1 RRRSSAPGRPCWWT
15 GRARTPRSPSRVAP
29 PARRPR
35 STAWCCSATGV
46 SRRGA
51 SPMSTSSRWTATSS
65 SPNRPLGVLDRL
77 AFVVA
82 SVFGAG
88 YSPVASGTVG
98 SLVTAVAIWL
108 LPLPPFRIAV
118 TPLRIAVALVVVILL
133 GIWAGSRVERVL
145 GRKDPGVIVIDE
157 VAGMLLS
164 VVLLPLSIPVLV
176 TAFLLFRL
184 FDIWKPVP
192 ARESQ
197 ALTGGMGVMVDDL
210 IAGLYTLVL
219 VMGARALFGVPA

>member
-1 RRRSSAPGRPCWWT
+1 
-15 GRARTPRSPSRVAP
+15 
-29 PARRPR
+29 
-35 STAWCCSATGV
+35 
-46 SRRGA
+46 
-51 SPMSTSSRWTATSS
+51 M
-65 SPNRPLGVLDRL
+65 

-88 YSPVASGTVG
+88 YSPVAPGTAG

-108 LPLPPFRIAV
+108 LPFNPMRMAITLG
-118 TPLRIAVALVVVILL
+118 VVILVGL
-133 GIWAGSRVERVL
+133 WAGSRVERVL
-145 GRKDPGVIVIDE
+145 GRKDPGLIVIDE
-157 VAGMLLS
+157 VAGMFCSML
-164 VVLLPLSIPVLV
+164 LLPRTIPVLA

-184 FDIWKPVP
+184 FDVWKPFP

-219 VMGARALFGVPA
+219 VKGANTLFGFPA

>member
-1 RRRSSAPGRPCWWT
+1 
-15 GRARTPRSPSRVAP
+15 
-29 PARRPR
+29 
-35 STAWCCSATGV
+35 
-46 SRRGA
+46 
-51 SPMSTSSRWTATSS
+51 M
-65 SPNRPLGVLDRL
+65 
-77 AFVVA
+77 AFALA

-88 YSPVASGTVG
+88 YAPVASGTVG

-108 LPLPPFRIAV
+108 LPL
-118 TPLRIAVALVVVILL
+118 TPLRIAVALAAVVVI

-164 VVLLPLSIPVLV
+164 MVLLPRTLPVLA
-176 TAFLLFRL
+176 TAFLLFRI
-184 FDIWKPVP
+184 FDIWKPFP

-197 ALTGGMGVMVDDL
+197 ALSGGMGVMMDDL
-210 IAGLYTLVL
+210 IAGLYALVL

>member
-1 RRRSSAPGRPCWWT
+1 
-15 GRARTPRSPSRVAP
+15 
-29 PARRPR
+29 
-35 STAWCCSATGV
+35 
-46 SRRGA
+46 
-51 SPMSTSSRWTATSS
+51 M
-65 SPNRPLGVLDRL
+65 
-77 AFVVA
+77 AFVLA

-88 YSPVASGTVG
+88 YSPVAPGTVG

-108 LPLPPFRIAV
+108 LPFNFMRMAITLVAV
-118 TPLRIAVALVVVILL
+118 TLVGL
-133 GIWAGSRVERVL
+133 WAGSRVERVL
-145 GRKDPGVIVIDE
+145 GRKDPGLIVIDE

-164 VVLLPLSIPVLV
+164 MILLPRTLPVLV

-184 FDIWKPVP
+184 FDIWKPFP

-219 VMGARALFGVPA
+219 VLGARALFGVPA

>member
-1 RRRSSAPGRPCWWT
+1 
-15 GRARTPRSPSRVAP
+15 
-29 PARRPR
+29 
-35 STAWCCSATGV
+35 
-46 SRRGA
+46 
-51 SPMSTSSRWTATSS
+51 
-65 SPNRPLGVLDRL
+65 VL
-77 AFVVA
+77 A
-82 SVFGAG
+82 SVAGAG

-108 LPLPPFRIAV
+108 LPLTPFRIAV
-118 TPLRIAVALVVVILL
+118 TLVVVVLV

-164 VVLLPLSIPVLV
+164 MIVLPRSIPVLL

-184 FDIWKPVP
+184 FDVWKPFP

-197 ALTGGMGVMVDDL
+197 ALTGGVGVMIDDL
-210 IAGLYTLVL
+210 IAGLYTLIL
-219 VMGARALFGVPA
+219 IMGARTLFGIPR